1 MTRARLQGSPQP
13 RWAIAALG
21 VVAAGAALAYA
32 WGANREV
39 IEIYYGAA
47 VRSMSSSWHDFA
59 FGAFDPAGTVTLD
72 KLPGAFWLQALSAR
86 IFGLHVWSIVLPQ
99 VVEGVLTIVVIYR
112 VVRRQAGWAAGLL
125 AAGLLAAA
133 PAAVALDR
141 GNISDSLLILLLVL
155 AADATARATET
166 GRPATLVL
174 AGVWVGLAFQAK
186 MLEAW
191 LVLPALGAS
200 YLLAAPGNVGRRIAH
215 VAAGATATVAVS
227 LAWMCV
233 VALTPAHD
241 RPYVDGSTHDSIF
254 QQVFHYNGF
263 GRIDTPLAGGVVGR
277 AAATLLAD
285 FGIRHER
292 GWDRLV
298 VGAAGRDV
306 AWLLPA
312 AAVSLVALLWARRRE
327 PRTDRVR
334 AAAVLWGVWLVVLFV
349 AFSTADRIN
358 AYYLAALAPPL
369 AALVAIGAAAAWQ
382 ARSPVPVAVLGAC
395 SAAYAIALLPTGRLS
410 LVLPLVLGVLG
421 TAALAA
427 GVLAALR
434 RGVHAEAAAFG
445 LALVALVAAPAVAS
459 GAIVVHRL
467 GPFDTPFQPSG
478 ITAVTQTFA
487 GQAQHPSPSLVATFE
502 RAGRGAAYPL
512 ATYTSLIAAPLIF
525 ATGKEVLPIGGFDG
539 MLPSPTLSRL
549 QQLIASGR
557 LHLIA
562 SPPTRDPRIRWIRRH
577 CLRLP
582 AAVAFPVSYCR

>member
-1 MTRARLQGSPQP
+1 MKRRAEP
-13 RWAIAALG
+13 RWALAALG
-21 VVAAGAALAYA
+21 AIAACAALAYA

-72 KLPGAFWLQALSAR
+72 KLPGAFWVQALSAR
-86 IFGLHVWSIVLPQ
+86 VFGLHVWSIVLPQ
-99 VVEGVLTIVVIYR
+99 VVEGVLTVVVLYR

-125 AAGLLAAA
+125 AAGLLAGA

-155 AADATARATET
+155 AADATTRATET
-166 GRPATLVL
+166 GRPTTLVL

-191 LVLPALGAS
+191 LVLPGLGAS
-200 YLLAAPGNVGRRIAH
+200 YLLAAPGGVARRVAH
-215 VAAGATATVAVS
+215 LAAGATATVAVS

-241 RPYVDGSTHDSIF
+241 RPYVDGSTRDSIF
-254 QQVFHYNGF
+254 QQVFHYNGY

-277 AAATLLAD
+277 GVTALLAD
-285 FGIRHER
+285 FGIRHGR
-292 GWDRLV
+292 GWDRLL

-312 AAVSLVALLWARRRE
+312 AAVSLVALLWVRRRE
-327 PRTDRVR
+327 PRTDPVR
-334 AAAVLWGVWLVVLFV
+334 AAVVLWGLWLVALFV
-349 AFSTADRIN
+349 AFSAAERIN
-358 AYYLAALAPPL
+358 AYYLAVLAPPL
-369 AALVAIGAAAAWQ
+369 AALVAIGAAAAWR
-382 ARSPVPVAVLGAC
+382 ARSLAPVVLVAAC

-410 LVLPLVLGVLG
+410 FVLAVLAA
-421 TAALAA
+421 AALVA
-427 GVLAALR
+427 GVLAAMQKGR
-434 RGVHAEAAAFG
+434 RAQTTAFG
-445 LALVALVAAPAVAS
+445 LALGALVVTPAVAS
-459 GAIVVHRL
+459 ASIVVHRL
-467 GPFDTPFQPSG
+467 GPFDTPFQSAG
-478 ITAVTQTFA
+478 ITAITQTFA
-487 GQAQHPSPSLVATFE
+487 GRADHPSPTLIATFE
-502 RAGRGAAYPL
+502 RAGRGAVYPL
-512 ATYTSLIAAPLIF
+512 ATYTSLLAAPLIF

-539 MLPSPTLSRL
+539 TFPPPTLPQLR
-549 QQLIASGR
+549 QLIATGR

-577 CLRLP
+577 CLLLP
-582 AAVAFPVSYCR
+582 AAVTFPVSYCR